1 MAVSEYTNLTIRRH
15 TKGGI
20 PTLPFVA
27 VKEAIL
33 GKKYELSLSFP
44 NLETARELHSEWKNK
59 ENPVDV
65 LAFPLDEYEGE
76 IILTLAMA
84 RKQASLYDHSYLEHV
99 LFLFIHACLHLKG
112 FEHGDIMEKQE
123 QKYLKKFYS
132 KTM

>member
-1 MAVSEYTNLTIRRH
+1 MTVSEHNNLTIRRH

-27 VKEAIL
+27 VKDAIL
-33 GKKYELSLSFP
+33 GKKYDLSLTFP
-44 NLETARELHSEWKNK
+44 TLEVSRELHVTWKNK

-65 LAFPLDEYEGE
+65 LAFPLDEHEGE
-76 IILTLAMA
+76 IIITLAMA
-84 RKQASLYDHSYLEHV
+84 RKEASKFGHTYLQHV

-112 FEHGDIMEKQE
+112 FEHGDIMEKHE

-132 KTM
+132 PSL